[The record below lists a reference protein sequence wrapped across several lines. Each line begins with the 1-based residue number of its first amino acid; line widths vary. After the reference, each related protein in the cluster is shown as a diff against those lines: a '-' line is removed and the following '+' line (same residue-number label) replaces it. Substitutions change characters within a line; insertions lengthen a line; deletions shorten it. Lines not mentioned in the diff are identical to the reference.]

1 MKKDVMAG
9 SLASLSFYSG
19 VEVIPQEFLHL
30 FLQHAQQLSFS
41 ATLCRAVTCSVGTYV
56 FFPYFSLSEAS
67 LFILSF
73 LGTSWVV
80 ATSFSAV
87 VGDSLGIELLGSS
100 SCTNLDL
107 ATSFF

>member
-100 SCTNLDL
+100 CTNLDL